1 MKHSLKVVLGV
12 TLAVA
17 GASIST
23 SASAIAVYPLNYEVT
38 YVGDNPWSG
47 GVAPSPGGTGTFS
60 CQTGSC
66 TVTKDFTAVG
76 SIPVIVDVVSETQSN
91 QLTTPD
97 LLHLDETITNDTGV
111 DWTNFEF
118 GLASIDASNLLGIQF
133 QNVVIPNIFNSSFYV
148 QNSLALFGPIPD
160 GTTFDVS
167 YDLIIS
173 SQDFAYNLFAVTET
187 PSVPTIPEPA
197 TIALFGIGLAG
208 LGFSRRRK
216 RT

>member
-1 MKHSLKVVLGV
+1 MKHSLKVVLGAM
-12 TLAVA
+12 LAVA

-23 SASAIAVYPLNYEVT
+23 GALAIATNPLNYEVT
-38 YVGDNPWSG
+38 YVGDNPYS
-47 GVAPSPGGTGTFS
+47 VSATGGTGTFS
-60 CQTGSC
+60 CQIGSC
-66 TVTKDFTAVG
+66 NVTKDFTAVG
-76 SIPVIVDVVSETQSN
+76 SIPVIVDVMSEIQSS

-97 LLHLDETITNDTGV
+97 LLHLNETITNDTGV

-133 QNVVIPNIFNSSFYV
+133 QNVVIPNIFNSSSYG

-160 GTTFDVS
+160 GTKFDMS

-197 TIALFGIGLAG
+197 TLALFGIGLAAV
-208 LGFSRRRK
+208 GFSRRRH
-216 RT
+216 RA